1 MQRTFACVW
10 WWNENS
16 KQNSQLE
23 NAEKNVE
30 NVDAKS
36 TAAKATAGTATAT
49 TIGTATATNC
59 QQQREQF

>member
-10 WWNENS
+10 WWKENS

-36 TAAKATAGTATAT
+36 TATAT
-49 TIGTATATNC
+49 TETATATNC
-59 QQQREQF
+59 QQHREQF